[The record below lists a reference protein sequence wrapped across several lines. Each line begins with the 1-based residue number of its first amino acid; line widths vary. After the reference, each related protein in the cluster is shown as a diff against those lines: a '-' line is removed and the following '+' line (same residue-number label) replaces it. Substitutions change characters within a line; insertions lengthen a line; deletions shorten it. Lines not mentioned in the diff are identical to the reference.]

1 MDPRS
6 SLTEAQR
13 EALVS
18 LYEQGNGYKAAA
30 AVSGVGVNAS
40 KRLHHRWRLH
50 GRSALVR
57 REFLQQYTFE
67 VKLEAVQRFER

>member
-30 AVSGVGVNAS
+30 AVSGVGVNA
-40 KRLHHRWRLH
+40 
-50 GRSALVR
+50 
-57 REFLQQYTFE
+57 
-67 VKLEAVQRFER
+67 